1 VVVGWMLLGLA
12 PAANAE
18 RRAALSSVGSC
29 PTREAVIAELR
40 RVLPDVAIVA
50 DASGAELRIVV
61 TDHADA
67 YRVEVEGIA
76 RTFID
81 ASRACDERARKIA
94 VVVTIALD
102 PPVVEPA
109 GGSLETAAAIRD
121 PKRPP
126 AENSVATVLV
136 AQAVP
141 PGDLAMHMETSGVL
155 DGAGSAAPGGASG
168 VTTGIDM
175 HMVFD
180 RGGLGF
186 VVGTAFTSPVDIP
199 MVGATVR
206 VQRLPMDIA
215 LRTQTGTRRTTV
227 ALELGPRFAIQ
238 SSQGITADMSGAQA
252 TRLETGVRGAARFEA
267 RPWHDHGLFAALQAE
282 LSRVLSASHPC
293 RSRHVRPT
301 ERIPCDGRWWGRA
314 VAQRVQRRWRS
325 RSTPA
330 GAEHH
335 PGPQAAGR
343 RSPHR
348 DRRSGDAR
356 QRLRPVAAGPAV
368 PHVGDPRR
376 GGRWRR
382 GPGGVAGISPERPGH
397 P

>member
-1 VVVGWMLLGLA
+1 MVVGWMLLGLV

-18 RRAALSSVGSC
+18 RSAALSSVGSC
-29 PTREAVIAELR
+29 PTREAVIAALR
-40 RVLPDVAIVA
+40 RAMPDVAIVA

-94 VVVTIALD
+94 VVVALALD

-136 AQAVP
+136 TQAVP
-141 PGDLAMHMETSGVL
+141 PGDLAMHMETGGVL
-155 DGAGSAAPGGASG
+155 DGAGSGVPGGASVVSG
-168 VTTGIDM
+168 GIDM

-186 VVGTAFTSPVDIP
+186 VVGAAFTSPVDIP
-199 MVGATVR
+199 MDGATVR
-206 VQRLPMDIA
+206 VQRVPMDIA

-227 ALELGPRFAIQ
+227 ALELGPRFVIQ
-238 SSQGITADMSGAQA
+238 SSQASIMSFATRLETGNFAGMSGAQA
-252 TRLETGVRGAARFEA
+252 TRLETGVRSAARFEV
-267 RPWHDHGLFAALQAE
+267 RPWHDYGLFVALQAE
-282 LSRVLSASHPC
+282 FVPRPSRFTMPVQGEVGGMPSWWVGASIGLAL
-293 RSRHVRPT
+293 
-301 ERIPCDGRWWGRA
+301 RIR
-314 VAQRVQRRWRS
+314 
-325 RSTPA
+325 
-330 GAEHH
+330 
-335 PGPQAAGR
+335 
-343 RSPHR
+343 
-348 DRRSGDAR
+348 
-356 QRLRPVAAGPAV
+356 
-368 PHVGDPRR
+368 
-376 GGRWRR
+376 
-382 GPGGVAGISPERPGH
+382 
-397 P
+397 